1 MGDDSQKLRGVDGR
15 RQRILDYLLKETAAQ
30 VDELAARFG
39 VSRMTVHRDLDALS
53 EQGFVRKVHGGAR
66 VQSFT
71 LVETEF
77 AQRGT
82 IATAEKR
89 AIARL
94 AAELVQPGQIVVIDD
109 SSTSTFL
116 AEQLAPISPL
126 TVITNGLGP
135 LERLRGDPGKTVI
148 CLGGTYYQHYHGFFG
163 LVCEQAIRGLRAN
176 TAFISAQS
184 VWENTIYHSEEEVVK
199 IKQALASVAAQR
211 VLLANSQKFGA
222 TALHRVGDV
231 TDFDV
236 IISDCGLSTPDLDKL
251 RETKVQIKLAD
262 PQTPS

>member
-1 MGDDSQKLRGVDGR
+1 MGDDSQKVRGVDGR
-15 RQRILDYLLKETAAQ
+15 RQRILNYLLKETAAQ
-30 VDELAARFG
+30 VDELAERFG

-71 LVETEF
+71 LVETDF

-94 AAELVQPGQIVVIDD
+94 AAELVQPGQIIAIDD

-148 CLGGTYYQHYHGFFG
+148 CLGGTYYEHFHAFFG
-163 LVCEQAIRGLRAN
+163 LVCEQAMRGLRAN
-176 TAFISAQS
+176 MAFISAQS
-184 VWENTIYHSEEEVVK
+184 IWDNTLYHSEEDVAK
-199 IKQALASVAAQR
+199 IKLTMASVATER
-211 VLLANSQKFGA
+211 VLMANSQKFGV
-222 TALHRVGDV
+222 TALHRFGDV
-231 TDFDV
+231 ADFD
-236 IISDCGLSTPDLDKL
+236 IIITDCGISAPDLDKL
-251 RETKVQIKLAD
+251 RETKLQIKLAD
-262 PQTPS
+262 PQQT